1 MAPKKNYTPLQMAQ
15 AIEAVKGGEKIAT
28 AANKYGVPRITLYDK
43 ISGKTPVECSMGP
56 STYLSTEEE
65 AILEKWILDM
75 AEKHIPITRDEL
87 LDSVQRIIAD
97 QKRKTPFTDNRPG
110 RKWYSLFLNRHP
122 AISERTA
129 QNLTTARDAV
139 TEENF
144 KSWFMEVESYI
155 QENNLKEASE
165 DPRRIFNTD
174 ESAFYLSP
182 KAGKVLAKKGDKH
195 IYQSSGDE
203 KDNLTVLITGNA
215 AGELAPTMVVF
226 AYERVPSAI
235 SSRFPEEWN
244 IGRSP
249 SGWMCGATFF
259 EYIANKFN
267 PWLVQQ
273 NIPKPVLFFLDGHR
287 SHLTL
292 HLSNFCAE
300 NGIEI
305 IALYPNSTHILQ
317 PMDLAVFRPLKYY
330 WKKAVKEWKL
340 QHLGQN
346 LQKENFA
353 LVLKTALQSITE
365 SSIKNGFRAG
375 GLYPFGPDYV
385 DLTKIKSRSTPQ
397 ISSEQK
403 YFFNYLE
410 KEIVAKFG
418 AEKMQMF
425 KELFYK
431 GRDELNSR
439 LNEEDISLYVIWA
452 SNKQAVERSDHVN
465 EPSTSGRSLVEI
477 SNLQVN
483 EDVSSVTNTRTDII
497 ASQTQHMSQEQLEFN
512 RLDSQIDH
520 DYIHS
525 NPLKEATVSNNSAL
539 NTSKTPTD
547 YQETREKFKNLDL
560 TAIASDSC
568 VLADKPDTTAV
579 ASISCASIN
588 SPIPIATASTSGP
601 LINNSDTMVIACN
614 SYPLTSTNNR
624 NLTAAASTLC
634 ISTNNFDPTVNVS
647 TSCALTNS
655 QDITATYPTLSV
667 LTHNPDST
675 AITSTSC
682 NTTANNPYLNAKI
695 STSCV
700 STNVLSGSIATEKT
714 SSNGNR
720 STIQIISTCSQQ
732 AAEKTPLKEMSR
744 PGTSK
749 TIHQQAAEK
758 TPLKEMSRPGTSKTI
773 QLKDGSTIIVP
784 SPFKRHIFWPGEDEE
799 KKGRKR
805 KCKEK
810 IPFAITSLSWRDY
823 HNKKDKEKREK
834 EEQKEIKAKE
844 REEKRQLKLREI
856 ENKKQKQNK
865 EKENIKK
872 KKRNKLTRT
881 RQRDT
886 SSDNTDTEINNAESG
901 NLKEIEN
908 KKQKRNREKENIK
921 KKKRNKLTKTKQN
934 DTSSDNTDT
943 EINYAESEDSYT
955 MDLEKEIGDSEEN
968 DDDSSESEALPLST
982 FSKIAKKYSNGDYVI
997 IKYEGEYFPGIIK
1010 NVRGGMFEISTM
1022 TFSVG
1027 STFRWPEKEDKI
1039 WYQETDIV
1047 EAISKPV
1054 LSNKRGFYTIGEMK
1068 KYLTFAI

>member
-1 MAPKKNYTPLQMAQ
+1 MAPKKNYTPLQMAK
-15 AIEAVKGGEKIAT
+15 AIEAVKGGEKIST

-110 RKWYSLFLNRHP
+110 RKWYNLFLKRHP

-139 TEENF
+139 TEENL
-144 KSWFMEVESYI
+144 KSWFKEVESYI

-235 SSRFPEEWN
+235 SSRFPEEWY

-292 HLSNFCAE
+292 YLSNFCAE

-385 DLTKIKSRSTPQ
+385 DVTKIKSRSTPQ

-403 YFFNYLE
+403 DFFNYLE
-410 KEIVAKFG
+410 REIVAKFG
-418 AEKMQMF
+418 AEKMLMF

-452 SNKQAVERSDHVN
+452 SNKQAVESSDHVN
-465 EPSTSGRSLVEI
+465 EPFTSGRSLVEI

-497 ASQTQHMSQEQLEFN
+497 ASQTQQMSQEQLEFN
-512 RLDSQIDH
+512 RFDSQIDH

-539 NTSKTPTD
+539 STSETPTD
-547 YQETREKFKNLDL
+547 YQETREKFKNLDV
-560 TAIASDSC
+560 TAVASDSC
-568 VLADKPDTTAV
+568 VLADKPVTTAV

-588 SPIPIATASTSGP
+588 NPIPIATASTSGP

-634 ISTNNFDPTVNVS
+634 ISTNNLDPTVNGS
-647 TSCALTNS
+647 TFCALTNS
-655 QDITATYPTLSV
+655 QDITATYPTLGV

-682 NTTANNPYLNAKI
+682 NTTNNPYLNAKI

-714 SSNGNR
+714 SSNENR
-720 STIQIISTCSQQ
+720 SPIQIISTCCQQ

-744 PGTSK
+744 PGTPK
-749 TIHQQAAEK
+749 TIQLKDALTNRQDITATDPTLSASTYNPDSTAITCTSCNTTNNPYLNAKISTSCVSTNVLSGSIATEKTSSNENRSQIQIISTCSQQASEK

-810 IPFAITSLSWRDY
+810 IPYAITSQSWRDY

-865 EKENIKK
+865 EKEKTQQV
-872 KKRNKLTRT
+872 NK
-881 RQRDT
+881 
-886 SSDNTDTEINNAESG
+886 
-901 NLKEIEN
+901 N
-908 KKQKRNREKENIK
+908 KA
-921 KKKRNKLTKTKQN
+921 T
-934 DTSSDNTDT
+934 
-943 EINYAESEDSYT
+943 
-955 MDLEKEIGDSEEN
+955 
-968 DDDSSESEALPLST
+968 
-982 FSKIAKKYSNGDYVI
+982 
-997 IKYEGEYFPGIIK
+997 
-1010 NVRGGMFEISTM
+1010 
-1022 TFSVG
+1022 
-1027 STFRWPEKEDKI
+1027 
-1039 WYQETDIV
+1039 
-1047 EAISKPV
+1047 
-1054 LSNKRGFYTIGEMK
+1054 
-1068 KYLTFAI
+1068 